1 MRGSSQTGCSMKV
14 CGVEISSNDVNVCL
28 LSLTD
33 EIFELPD
40 FRSRRLTLTD
50 INSTHELRYFQ
61 QTFAKLMQDYKVD
74 RVVVRQRPMKGK
86 FAGGAVG
93 FKLEAAIELI
103 SDLDVII
110 MSPTEIKESLKRNP
124 IQIDYAETDLK
135 AYQEVAFNTAYA
147 YLMKDKYAAKEE

>member
-1 MRGSSQTGCSMKV
+1 MRV
-14 CGVEISSNDVNVCL
+14 CGVDINSNDVNVCL

-40 FRSRRLTLTD
+40 CRARKLTLTD
-50 INSTHELRYFQ
+50 IHSTRELRYFQ
-61 QTFAKLMQDYKVD
+61 QTFAKLMEDYKVEQ
-74 RVVVRQRPMKGK
+74 VVIRQRPMKGK

-103 SDLDVII
+103 TALNVVI
-110 MSPTEIKESLKRNP
+110 MSTTDIKESLKRNP
-124 IQIDYAETDLK
+124 IQIDLGETDLK

-147 YLMKDKYAAKEE
+147 YLMKEKYATNAD

>member
-1 MRGSSQTGCSMKV
+1 MKV
-14 CGVEISSNDVNVCL
+14 CGVEINSNDVNVCL

-33 EIFELPD
+33 EIFELPG

-50 INSTHELRYFQ
+50 INSTRELRYFQ
-61 QTFAKLMQDYKVD
+61 QTFAKLMQDYQVD
-74 RVVVRQRPMKGK
+74 RVVIRQRPMKGK

-110 MSPTEIKESLKRNP
+110 MSTTDIKESLKRNP
-124 IQIDYAETDLK
+124 IQIDYGETDLK
-135 AYQEVAFNTAYA
+135 VYQEVAFNTAYA
-147 YLMKDKYAAKEE
+147 YLMKDKYAPREE